1 MIYIQGQE
9 IGTPSYKWT
18 EIDYL
23 KTKGQ
28 TSCERTALS
37 VEFSAQQY
45 EPSLMQR
52 PSELCKWDNIKIKIL
67 SDARDYRICGEVILL

>member
-37 VEFSAQQY
+37 VEISAQPY
-45 EPSLMQR
+45 EPSHMQR
-52 PSELCKWDNIKIKIL
+52 PSELYKWDNIKIKIQL
-67 SDARDYRICGEVILL
+67 MLVIIESAEK